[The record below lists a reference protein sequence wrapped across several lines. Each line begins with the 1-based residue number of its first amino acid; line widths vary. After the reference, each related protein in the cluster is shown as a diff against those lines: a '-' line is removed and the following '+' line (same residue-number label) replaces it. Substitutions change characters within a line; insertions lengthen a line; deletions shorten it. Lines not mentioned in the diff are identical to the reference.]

1 MRNALAAENKFVAVK
16 RPAAAVGK
24 LKYVTLTAAIKEIIE
39 FHPLRGAAA
48 DKNQQAVAVL
58 LPAQVVINDAR
69 AETDDVFAV
78 IDDGVKPV
86 AFVPDVNVPAVAVKV
101 VVPLAAA
108 ENVVA
113 VLSVQ
118 GVVAAVAVQ
127 NVVKLCAGFVV
138 VFVRLA

>member
-1 MRNALAAENKFVAVK
+1 MA
-16 RPAAAVGK
+16 
-24 LKYVTLTAAIKEIIE
+24 AAIKEITE

-48 DKNQQAVAVL
+48 DKNQQVVAVF

-69 AETDDVFAV
+69 AEADHVFAV
-78 IDDGVKPV
+78 VADGIKSV
-86 AFVPDVNVPAVAVKV
+86 AFIPDVNVPAVAAVKV
-101 VVPLAAA
+101 VVSFAAA

-113 VLSVQ
+113 VFSVQ

-138 VFVRLA
+138 IFVRLA